1 MYCNNYCIHRLLV
14 AVLILLCSTGA
25 HAQIG
30 SKWVA
35 YSPAKRVHL
44 DDDKRLTT
52 GDWVPYRAVCE
63 PICADYKYNDTTDT
77 ETFRILDKRSNRS
90 EIKLQNDYSKGS
102 RQFEGYVT
110 IFSPLND
117 ESVMQIFGSTEGATQ
132 LMVRGFSDGN
142 GSLRVGDHVLVKG
155 IYGKEVRLNVIH
167 LQEDAGNK
175 IIIYIDG
182 VKKFEM
188 PDNEAV
194 TNYHKYGNY
203 GTMRTEKAIVQW
215 RAVKSFKDGK
225 AE

>member
-1 MYCNNYCIHRLLV
+1 MHYPIYFRRYLAIV
-14 AVLILLCSTGA
+14 ALMFGYSVATY
-25 HAQIG
+25 AQIG
-30 SKWVA
+30 SKWLE

-63 PICADYKYNDTTDT
+63 PICADYKYNEGNDT

-90 EIKLQNDYSKGS
+90 EIKLQNDYSTGS

-132 LMVRGFSDGN
+132 LMVRGFNGDN
-142 GSLRVGDHVLVKG
+142 GSLRIGDKVLITG
-155 IYGKEVRLNVIH
+155 IYGKETRLNVIH
-167 LQEDAGNK
+167 LQEDVGNK
-175 IIIYIDG
+175 IIVYVNG

-188 PDNEAV
+188 PDNEQV

-203 GTMRTEKAIVQW
+203 GTMRTGGAIVQW
-215 RAVKSFKDGK
+215 RHVRCFKDGK